1 MFTQQ
6 QNKSSRN
13 TLLAIATSGLLALML
28 TSTALRAHQDHGVV
42 APLVAG
48 FALGALVNYG
58 NSSHHYY
65 QYQYQ
70 RHGHYRQGS
79 GHRSG
84 YRSGH
89 GYRSQQ
95 SNAHYSKG
103 HSSHGRYSHKRSY
116 SSGRGGHYNSRRKH

>member
-70 RHGHYRQGS
+70 RHGHYRQ
-79 GHRSG
+79 
-84 YRSGH
+84 RSGH
-89 GYRSQQ
+89 GSGYKSGHKSVHRYRSQQ
-95 SNAHYSKG
+95 SSGHY
-103 HSSHGRYSHKRSY
+103 SHGRYNHKRSI
-116 SSGRGGHYNSRRKH
+116 SSSRGGHYHSRRKH